1 MKILAALKKI
11 KHLTRKIESHS
22 KRIKAWCSYVVDSGN
37 DDDPT
42 YNEDDL
48 IKMRQQIMDWS
59 VQIATIRH
67 ALHLTNIRTVCDW
80 NGHKSIS
87 IDELLLIQNIIL
99 PMKVKQQ
106 QLLRR
111 AEKGGGYGNNYS
123 KDAYVVMQYDP
134 RARDKTLD
142 DLEKEKESLD
152 EVLDNL
158 NIEID
163 VVGID

>member
-22 KRIKAWCSYVVDSGN
+22 KRISKWCSYVVDDRN

-48 IKMRQQIMDWS
+48 IRMRQQIMDWS
-59 VQIATIRH
+59 TQMATIRH
-67 ALHLTNIRTVCDW
+67 ALHVTNIRTVVDW
-80 NGHKSIS
+80 NGHKNIS
-87 IDELLLIQNIIL
+87 IDELLLIQNLIL

-111 AEKGGGYGNNYS
+111 AEKSSGYGNNYS

-134 RARDKTLD
+134 KARDKDLD
-142 DLEKEKESLD
+142 KLEREKESLD
-152 EVLDNL
+152 EILDNL
-158 NIEID
+158 NIETD
-163 VVGID
+163 VVGIE